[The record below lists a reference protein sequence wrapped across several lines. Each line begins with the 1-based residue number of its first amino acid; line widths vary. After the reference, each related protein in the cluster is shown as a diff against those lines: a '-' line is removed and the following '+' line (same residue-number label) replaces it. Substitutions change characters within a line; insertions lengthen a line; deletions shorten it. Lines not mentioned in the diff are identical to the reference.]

1 MRRSI
6 LGVLLLVSIF
16 AGIPIVGWPVEY
28 VAQPPMHPCTIEGE
42 AARCGDITVPENYGE
57 PDGRRIVLHAVVL
70 GGGNRGEGREPIFVL
85 AGGPGQAA
93 TTLTQGASGI
103 FSSVR
108 RTRDV
113 VLIDQRGTGGAN
125 RLDCASA
132 PRSPLVPADV
142 GGCVAR
148 LSQDATLRYY
158 GTDSFLEDLEGT
170 RKALGY
176 DRIVLFGLSYGT
188 RAAYAYARRY
198 PESVRAVVLVGPA
211 PVSMRLVDSF
221 GEGGRRSLDAIVA
234 DCLGDQRCSQAFPN
248 VVKDA
253 EHFRTSVSD
262 PFRLLGLQTLQYSAN
277 TAVLIPTLLK
287 SAAAGDFSPL
297 DSAVAGLR
305 EEYLHRPAAQL
316 ALGLHL
322 TIVCGEDLPFGEPD
336 TPSALRAEYAR
347 ACRGW
352 PAAPVA
358 TNFHEPMRL
367 STPALLLVG
376 EWDPVTS
383 PRLARAAAAQFSP
396 SHLVVFPKAGHVFN
410 AFDGCAGAL
419 VAGFLEGRAIDDSC
433 TATLERPPY
442 VVR

>member
-1 MRRSI
+1 VRRSI
-6 LGVLLLVSIF
+6 HGVLLVSIF
-16 AGIPIVGWPVEY
+16 AAIPAVGGLVAHA
-28 VAQPPMHPCTIEGE
+28 AQPPMHPCTIEGE
-42 AARCGDITVPENYGE
+42 AARCGDISVPENYGE
-57 PDGRRIVLHAVVL
+57 PGGRRIALHAVVL

-93 TTLTQGASGI
+93 TTLTEAASGI
-103 FSSVR
+103 FRSVR
-108 RTRDV
+108 RARDI

-125 RLDCASA
+125 RLDCARA
-132 PRSPLVPADV
+132 PRSLLVPADV

-148 LSQDATLRYY
+148 LSHDATLQYY
-158 GTDSFLEDLEGT
+158 GTDSFLEDLEGA
-170 RKALGY
+170 RNALGY

-221 GEGGRRSLDAIVA
+221 AEDGRRSLDAIVA
-234 DCLGDQRCSQAFPN
+234 DCQGDQRCSHAFPN
-248 VVKDA
+248 VVRDA

-297 DSAVAGLR
+297 DSVLAGLR
-305 EEYLHRPAAQL
+305 EEYLGQL

-322 TIVCGEDLPFGEPD
+322 TIVCGEDLPFGELE
-336 TPSALRAEYAR
+336 TVSALRAEYAR

-358 TNFHEPMRL
+358 TNFHEPVRL

-383 PRLARAAAAQFSP
+383 PRWARAAADQFSP
-396 SHLVVFPKAGHVFN
+396 SHLVVFPKTGHAVP
-410 AFDGCAGAL
+410 AFEGCAGAL
-419 VAGFLEGRAIDDSC
+419 VAGFLEGGAIDDSC
-433 TATLERPPY
+433 TAALGRPPY

>member
-6 LGVLLLVSIF
+6 HGVLILVSMSAAIPVVGLLVEHI
-16 AGIPIVGWPVEY
+16 E
-28 VAQPPMHPCTIEGE
+28 QPPMHPCTIEGE
-42 AARCGDITVPENYGE
+42 AARCGRIPVPENYGK
-57 PDGRRIVLHAVVL
+57 PDGRRIALHAVVL
-70 GGGNRGEGREPIFVL
+70 GGANGGEGREPIFVL

-93 TTLTQGASGI
+93 TTLTQGASGM
-103 FSSVR
+103 FRSVR
-108 RTRDV
+108 RARDV

-132 PRSPLVPADV
+132 PR
-142 GGCVAR
+142 
-148 LSQDATLRYY
+148 
-158 GTDSFLEDLEGT
+158 
-170 RKALGY
+170 
-176 DRIVLFGLSYGT
+176 
-188 RAAYAYARRY
+188 
-198 PESVRAVVLVGPA
+198 
-211 PVSMRLVDSF
+211 
-221 GEGGRRSLDAIVA
+221 
-234 DCLGDQRCSQAFPN
+234 DQRCSQAFPN

-262 PFRLLGLQTLQYSAN
+262 PFRLLGLLTLQYSAN

-305 EEYLHRPAAQL
+305 EEYLHLPAAQL

-336 TPSALRAEYAR
+336 TTSALRAEYAR

-358 TNFHEPMRL
+358 TNYHEPMRL
-367 STPALLLVG
+367 STPALLMVG

-383 PRLARAAAAQFSP
+383 PRLARLAADQFSP
-396 SHLVVFPKAGHVFN
+396 SHLVVFPKAGHALP
-410 AFDGCAGAL
+410 AFGSCAGAL
-419 VAGFLEGRAIDDSC
+419 VAGFLDGRAIDDSC
-433 TATLERPPY
+433 TARIERPPY

>member
-1 MRRSI
+1 VRRSI
-6 LGVLLLVSIF
+6 HGVLLVSIF
-16 AGIPIVGWPVEY
+16 ATIPAVGGLVEHA
-28 VAQPPMHPCTIEGE
+28 AQPPMHPCTIEGE
-42 AARCGDITVPENYGE
+42 AARCGDIPVPENYGE
-57 PDGRRIVLHAVVL
+57 PGGRRIALHAVVL
-70 GGGNRGEGREPIFVL
+70 GGGNRGERREPIFVL

-93 TTLTQGASGI
+93 TTLTKGASGI
-103 FSSVR
+103 FRSVR
-108 RTRDV
+108 RTRDI

-125 RLDCASA
+125 RLDCARA
-132 PRSPLVPADV
+132 PRSLLVPADV

-148 LSQDATLRYY
+148 LSHDAALQYY
-158 GTDSFLEDLEGT
+158 GTDSFLEDLEGA

-198 PESVRAVVLVGPA
+198 PESVHAVVLVGPA
-211 PVSMRLVDSF
+211 PVSMRLVDSV
-221 GEGGRRSLDAIVA
+221 GEDGRRSLDAIVA
-234 DCLGDQRCSQAFPN
+234 DCLTDQRCSQAFPN

-305 EEYLHRPAAQL
+305 EEYLHQPAAQL

-322 TIVCGEDLPFGEPD
+322 TIVCGEELLGAPD
-336 TPSALRAEYAR
+336 TISALRAEYAQ

-358 TNFHEPMRL
+358 ANFHEPVRL

-383 PRLARAAAAQFSP
+383 PRLARAAADQFSP
-396 SHLVVFPKAGHVFN
+396 SHLVVFPKTGHAVP
-410 AFDGCAGAL
+410 AFEGCAGAL
-419 VAGFLEGRAIDDSC
+419 VAGFLEGGAIDDSC
-433 TATLERPPY
+433 TAALGRPPY

>member
-1 MRRSI
+1 MISRDPPPSACHVRRSI
-6 LGVLLLVSIF
+6 HGVLLLVSIF
-16 AGIPIVGWPVEY
+16 AAIPAGGSLVEHA
-28 VAQPPMHPCTIEGE
+28 AQPSLHPCTIEGE
-42 AARCGDITVPENYGE
+42 AARCGDIPVPENYGE
-57 PDGRRIVLHAVVL
+57 PGGRRIALHAVVL

-103 FSSVR
+103 FRSVR

-125 RLDCASA
+125 RLDCARA

-198 PESVRAVVLVGPA
+198 PQSVRAVVLVGPA
-211 PVSMRLVDSF
+211 PVSMRLLDSV
-221 GEGGRRSLDAIVA
+221 EEDGRRSLDAIVA

-248 VVKDA
+248 VAKDA

-305 EEYLHRPAAQL
+305 EEYLHRP
-316 ALGLHL
+316 
-322 TIVCGEDLPFGEPD
+322 
-336 TPSALRAEYAR
+336 R
-347 ACRGW
+347 
-352 PAAPVA
+352 PAGAG
-358 TNFHEPMRL
+358 
-367 STPALLLVG
+367 PALDDRLRRRSAIRRTRYYFSAARRVCA
-376 EWDPVTS
+376 S
-383 PRLARAAAAQFSP
+383 MPRVAGGARGHQFP
-396 SHLVVFPKAGHVFN
+396 RTCATFH
-410 AFDGCAGAL
+410 AGAPARRRMGSGD
-419 VAGFLEGRAIDDSC
+419 VAATGARRGRPVLTESSRRISQGGSRVA
-433 TATLERPPY
+433 RFRR
-442 VVR
+442 VRRRAGCRLPRRRSD

>member
-1 MRRSI
+1 MRCSI
-6 LGVLLLVSIF
+6 HGVLLLVSIF
-16 AGIPIVGWPVEY
+16 AAIPVLGWLVEHA
-28 VAQPPMHPCTIEGE
+28 AQPPMHPCTIEGE
-42 AARCGDITVPENYGE
+42 AARCGDIPVPENYGE
-57 PDGRRIVLHAVVL
+57 PGGRRIALHAVVL

-103 FSSVR
+103 FRSVR

-125 RLDCASA
+125 RLDCARA
-132 PRSPLVPADV
+132 PRSLLVPADV

-198 PESVRAVVLVGPA
+198 PQSVRAVVLVAPA
-211 PVSMRLVDSF
+211 PVSMRLVDSV

-234 DCLGDQRCSQAFPN
+234 DCLGDRRCSLAFPN
-248 VVKDA
+248 VGKDA

-262 PFRLLGLQTLQYSAN
+262 PFRLLGLQTLQSSAN

-305 EEYLHRPAAQL
+305 KEYLHQL

-322 TIVCGEDLPFGEPD
+322 TIVCGEELLGAPD
-336 TPSALRAEYAR
+336 TISALRAEYAR

-358 TNFHEPMRL
+358 TNFHEPVRL

-383 PRLARAAAAQFSP
+383 PRVARAAADQFSP
-396 SHLVVFPKAGHVFN
+396 SHLVVFPKAGHVLP
-410 AFDGCAGAL
+410 AFEGCAGAL
-419 VAGFLEGRAIDDSC
+419 VAGFLEGGAIDDSC
-433 TATLERPPY
+433 TATLGRPPY

>member
-1 MRRSI
+1 VRRSI
-6 LGVLLLVSIF
+6 HGVLLVSIF
-16 AGIPIVGWPVEY
+16 AAIPAVGGLVAHA
-28 VAQPPMHPCTIEGE
+28 AQPPMHPCTIEGE
-42 AARCGDITVPENYGE
+42 AARCGDISVPENYGE
-57 PDGRRIVLHAVVL
+57 PGGRRIALHAVVL

-93 TTLTQGASGI
+93 TTLTKGASGI
-103 FSSVR
+103 FRSVR
-108 RTRDV
+108 RTRDI

-125 RLDCASA
+125 RLDCARA
-132 PRSPLVPADV
+132 PRSLLVPADV

-148 LSQDATLRYY
+148 LSHDATLQYY
-158 GTDSFLEDLEGT
+158 GTDSFLEDLEGA

-198 PESVRAVVLVGPA
+198 PESVHAVVLVGPA
-211 PVSMRLVDSF
+211 PVSMRLVDSV
-221 GEGGRRSLDAIVA
+221 GEDGHRSLDAIVA
-234 DCLGDQRCSQAFPN
+234 DCLTDQRCSQAFPN

-305 EEYLHRPAAQL
+305 EEYLHQPAAQL

-322 TIVCGEDLPFGEPD
+322 TIVCGEELLGAPD
-336 TPSALRAEYAR
+336 TISALRAEYAQ

-358 TNFHEPMRL
+358 TNFHEPVRL
-367 STPALLLVG
+367 SMPALLLVG

-383 PRLARAAAAQFSP
+383 PRWARAAADQFSP
-396 SHLVVFPKAGHVFN
+396 SHLVVFPKTGHAVP
-410 AFDGCAGAL
+410 AFEGCAGAL
-419 VAGFLEGRAIDDSC
+419 VAGFLEGGAIDDSC
-433 TATLERPPY
+433 TAALGRPPY

>member
-1 MRRSI
+1 VRRSI
-6 LGVLLLVSIF
+6 HGVLLVSIF
-16 AGIPIVGWPVEY
+16 ATILAVGGLVEHA
-28 VAQPPMHPCTIEGE
+28 AQPPMHPCTIEGE
-42 AARCGDITVPENYGE
+42 AARCGDIPVPENYGE
-57 PDGRRIVLHAVVL
+57 PGGRRIALHAVVL
-70 GGGNRGEGREPIFVL
+70 GGGNRGERREPIFVL

-93 TTLTQGASGI
+93 TTLTKGASGI
-103 FSSVR
+103 FRSVR
-108 RTRDV
+108 RTRDI

-125 RLDCASA
+125 RLDCARA
-132 PRSPLVPADV
+132 PRSLLVPADV

-148 LSQDATLRYY
+148 LSHDAALQYY
-158 GTDSFLEDLEGT
+158 GTDSFLEDLEGA

-198 PESVRAVVLVGPA
+198 PESVHAVVLVGPA
-211 PVSMRLVDSF
+211 PVSMRLVDSV
-221 GEGGRRSLDAIVA
+221 GEDGRRSLDAIVA
-234 DCLGDQRCSQAFPN
+234 DCLTDQRCSQAFPN

-305 EEYLHRPAAQL
+305 EEYLHQPAAQL

-322 TIVCGEDLPFGEPD
+322 TIVCGEELLGAPD
-336 TPSALRAEYAR
+336 TISALRAEYAQ

-358 TNFHEPMRL
+358 ANFHEPVRL

-383 PRLARAAAAQFSP
+383 PRLARAAADQFSP
-396 SHLVVFPKAGHVFN
+396 SHLVVFPKTGHAVP
-410 AFDGCAGAL
+410 AFEGCAGAL
-419 VAGFLEGRAIDDSC
+419 VAGFLEGGAIDDSC
-433 TATLERPPY
+433 TAALGRPPY

>member
-6 LGVLLLVSIF
+6 HGVLLLVSIF
-16 AGIPIVGWPVEY
+16 TAIPAGRSRVEHA
-28 VAQPPMHPCTIEGE
+28 AQPPMQPCTIDGE
-42 AARCGDITVPENYGE
+42 AARCGDIPVPENYAE
-57 PDGRRIVLHAVVL
+57 PGGRRIALHAVVL

-103 FSSVR
+103 FRSVR
-108 RTRDV
+108 RTRDI
-113 VLIDQRGTGGAN
+113 VLLDQRGTGGAN
-125 RLDCASA
+125 RLDCARA
-132 PRSPLVPADV
+132 PRSLLVPADV

-148 LSQDATLRYY
+148 LSHDATLQYY

-170 RKALGY
+170 RQALGY
-176 DRIVLFGLSYGT
+176 ERIIPFGLSYGT
-188 RAAYAYARRY
+188 RAAYARRY
-198 PESVRAVVLVGPA
+198 PQSVRAVVLVAPA

-221 GEGGRRSLDAIVA
+221 GEGGRRSLDAILA
-234 DCLGDQRCSQAFPN
+234 DCLGDRRCSHAFPN

-253 EHFRTSVSD
+253 EHFRTSVRD

-297 DSAVAGLR
+297 DSVVAGLR
-305 EEYLHRPAAQL
+305 EEYLHQL

-336 TPSALRAEYAR
+336 TISPLRAEYAR

-358 TNFHEPMRL
+358 TNFHEPVRL

-383 PRLARAAAAQFSP
+383 PQWARAAADQFSP
-396 SHLVVFPKAGHVFN
+396 SHLVVFPKAGHVLA
-410 AFDGCAGAL
+410 AFEGCAGAL
-419 VAGFLEGRAIDDSC
+419 VAGFLEGGAIDDSC
-433 TATLERPPY
+433 TATLGRPPY

>member
-1 MRRSI
+1 MAFCFLSGYSPRSPPADQ
-6 LGVLLLVSIF
+6 LVEQ
-16 AGIPIVGWPVEY
+16 A
-28 VAQPPMHPCTIEGE
+28 AQPPMHPCTIEGE
-42 AARCGDITVPENYGE
+42 AARCGDIPVPENYGE
-57 PDGRRIVLHAVVL
+57 PGGRRIALHAVVL

-93 TTLTQGASGI
+93 TTLTEAASGM
-103 FSSVR
+103 FRSVR

-125 RLDCASA
+125 RLDCARA
-132 PRSPLVPADV
+132 PRSLLVPADV

-148 LSQDATLRYY
+148 LSRDATLQYY

-198 PESVRAVVLVGPA
+198 PQRVRAVVLVGPA

-221 GEGGRRSLDAIVA
+221 GEDGRRSLDAIVA
-234 DCLGDQRCSQAFPN
+234 DCLGDRRCSHAFPD

-297 DSAVAGLR
+297 DSVVAGFR
-305 EEYLHRPAAQL
+305 EEYLHQL

-336 TPSALRAEYAR
+336 TVSALRAEYAR

-358 TNFHEPMRL
+358 TNFHEPVRL

-383 PRLARAAAAQFSP
+383 PRWARAAADQFSP
-396 SHLVVFPKAGHVFN
+396 SHLVVFPKAGHVVP
-410 AFDGCAGAL
+410 AFEGCAGAL
-419 VAGFLEGRAIDDSC
+419 VAGFLEGGAIDDSC
-433 TATLERPPY
+433 TARLERPPY
-442 VVR
+442 LVR

>member
-1 MRRSI
+1 
-6 LGVLLLVSIF
+6 
-16 AGIPIVGWPVEY
+16 
-28 VAQPPMHPCTIEGE
+28 
-42 AARCGDITVPENYGE
+42 
-57 PDGRRIVLHAVVL
+57 
-70 GGGNRGEGREPIFVL
+70 
-85 AGGPGQAA
+85 
-93 TTLTQGASGI
+93 
-103 FSSVR
+103 
-108 RTRDV
+108 
-113 VLIDQRGTGGAN
+113 
-125 RLDCASA
+125 
-132 PRSPLVPADV
+132 
-142 GGCVAR
+142 VAR
-148 LSQDATLRYY
+148 LSQNATLRYY
-158 GTDSFLEDLEGT
+158 GTDSFLEDLEST

-211 PVSMRLVDSF
+211 PVSMRLV
-221 GEGGRRSLDAIVA
+221 GEDGRRSLDAIVA

-262 PFRLLGLQTLQYSAN
+262 PFRLLGLQALQYSAN

-297 DSAVAGLR
+297 DSALAGLR
-305 EEYLHRPAAQL
+305 EEYLHQPAAQL

-336 TPSALRAEYAR
+336 TTSALRAEYAR

-352 PAAPVA
+352 PAASVT
-358 TNFHEPMRL
+358 TNFHEPVRL

-383 PRLARAAAAQFSP
+383 PRLARVAADQFSP
-396 SHLVVFPKAGHVFN
+396 SHLVVFPKAGHALP
-410 AFDGCAGAL
+410 AFGGCAGAL
-419 VAGFLEGRAIDDSC
+419 VAGFLEGGAIDDSC
-433 TATLERPPY
+433 TARIERPPY

>member
-1 MRRSI
+1 MRR
-6 LGVLLLVSIF
+6 GVLLLVSIF
-16 AGIPIVGWPVEY
+16 AAIPVSASLVEQPT
-28 VAQPPMHPCTIEGE
+28 QPPLHPCTIEGE
-42 AARCGDITVPENYGE
+42 AARCGDISVPENYGE
-57 PDGRRIVLHAVVL
+57 PGGRRIALHTVVL
-70 GGGNRGEGREPIFVL
+70 GGGSRGEGREPIFVL

-93 TTLTQGASGI
+93 TTLTAGANGI
-103 FSSVR
+103 FRSLH

-113 VLIDQRGTGGAN
+113 VLVDQRGTGGDH
-125 RLDCASA
+125 RLDCARA
-132 PRSPLVPADV
+132 PRSLLVPADV

-148 LSQDATLRYY
+148 LSHDATLQHY
-158 GTDSFLEDLEGT
+158 GTDAFLEDLDGA

-176 DRIVLFGLSYGT
+176 GRIVPFGLSYGT

-211 PVSMRLVDSF
+211 PVSMRLLDTF
-221 GEGGRRSLDAIVA
+221 GEDGRRSLDAIVA
-234 DCLGDQRCSQAFPN
+234 DCLGDQRCSHAFPN
-248 VVKDA
+248 VGKDA

-277 TAVLIPTLLK
+277 TAVLIPKLLK
-287 SAAAGDFSPL
+287 SAAAGDFAPL
-297 DSAVAGLR
+297 ESVVAGLR
-305 EEYLHRPAAQL
+305 EEYLGQL

-322 TIVCGEDLPFGEPD
+322 TIVCGEDLPVGEPD
-336 TPSALRAEYAR
+336 TISALRAEYGR

-358 TNFHEPMRL
+358 KNFHEPVRL

-383 PRLARAAAAQFSP
+383 PRWARAAADQFSP
-396 SHLVVFPKAGHVFN
+396 SHVVVFPKAGHAVP
-410 AFDGCAGAL
+410 AFEGCAGAL
-419 VAGFLEGRAIDDSC
+419 VADFLAGVAIDDSC
-433 TATLERPPY
+433 TAQPGRPPY

>member
-1 MRRSI
+1 LI
-6 LGVLLLVSIF
+6 HGVLLLVNIF
-16 AGIPIVGWPVEY
+16 AAIPAGGSRVGQ
-28 VAQPPMHPCTIEGE
+28 ARQPPLHPCTIDGE
-42 AARCGDITVPENYGE
+42 AARCGDILVPENYDE
-57 PDGRRIVLHAVVL
+57 PGGRPITLNAVVF
-70 GGGNRGEGREPIFVL
+70 GVGNRGEGREPIFVL

-93 TTLTQGASGI
+93 TTLTQGASSI
-103 FSSVR
+103 FRSVR
-108 RTRDV
+108 RTRQV
-113 VLIDQRGTGGAN
+113 VLIDQRGTAGAN
-125 RLDCASA
+125 RLDCPRA
-132 PRSPLVPADV
+132 PRSLLVPADV

-148 LSQDATLRYY
+148 LSQHAALRYY

-176 DRIVLFGLSYGT
+176 GRIVLLGLSYGT

-211 PVSMRLVDSF
+211 PVSMPLVDSF
-221 GEGGRRSLDAIVA
+221 GEDGRRSLDAIVA
-234 DCLGDQRCSQAFPN
+234 DCLGDQRCSHAFPN
-248 VVKDA
+248 VLKDA

-297 DSAVAGLR
+297 DSLVGGLR
-305 EEYLHRPAAQL
+305 EEYLGQL

-336 TPSALRAEYAR
+336 TVSALRAEYAR

-358 TNFHEPMRL
+358 TDFHEPVRL

-383 PRLARAAAAQFSP
+383 PRWARAAADQFSP
-396 SHLVVFPKAGHVFN
+396 SHLVVFPKAGHALP
-410 AFDGCAGAL
+410 AFGRCAGAL
-419 VAGFLEGRAIDDSC
+419 VAGFLEGGAIDDSC
-433 TATLERPPY
+433 TARIERPPY

>member
-1 MRRSI
+1 VRRSI
-6 LGVLLLVSIF
+6 HGVLLVSIF
-16 AGIPIVGWPVEY
+16 AAIPAVGGLVAHA
-28 VAQPPMHPCTIEGE
+28 AQPPMHPCTIEGE
-42 AARCGDITVPENYGE
+42 AARCGDISVPENYGE
-57 PDGRRIVLHAVVL
+57 PGGRRIALHAVVL

-93 TTLTQGASGI
+93 TTLTQGASSI
-103 FSSVR
+103 FRSVR

-125 RLDCASA
+125 RLDCARA
-132 PRSPLVPADV
+132 PRSLLVPADL

-158 GTDSFLEDLEGT
+158 GTDSFLEDLEST
-170 RKALGY
+170 QKVLGY

-221 GEGGRRSLDAIVA
+221 AEDGRRSLDAIVA
-234 DCLGDQRCSQAFPN
+234 DCLADPRCSQAFPN
-248 VVKDA
+248 VGKDA
-253 EHFRTSVSD
+253 EHFRTSVRD

-297 DSAVAGLR
+297 DSVLAGLR
-305 EEYLHRPAAQL
+305 EEYLGQL

-322 TIVCGEDLPFGEPD
+322 TIVCGEDLPFGELE
-336 TPSALRAEYAR
+336 TVSALRAEYAR

-358 TNFHEPMRL
+358 TNFHEPVRL

-383 PRLARAAAAQFSP
+383 PRLARAAADQFSP
-396 SHLVVFPKAGHVFN
+396 SHLVVFPKTGHAVP
-410 AFDGCAGAL
+410 AFEGCAGAL
-419 VAGFLEGRAIDDSC
+419 VAGFLEGGAIDDSC
-433 TATLERPPY
+433 TATLGRPPY

>member
-1 MRRSI
+1 VRRSI
-6 LGVLLLVSIF
+6 HGVLLLVSIF
-16 AGIPIVGWPVEY
+16 AAIPAVGGLVEHA
-28 VAQPPMHPCTIEGE
+28 AQPPMHPCTIEGE
-42 AARCGDITVPENYGE
+42 AARCGDIPVPENYGE
-57 PDGRRIVLHAVVL
+57 PGGRRIALHAVVL
-70 GGGNRGEGREPIFVL
+70 GGGNRGERREPIFVL

-93 TTLTQGASGI
+93 TTLTKGASGI
-103 FSSVR
+103 FRSVR
-108 RTRDV
+108 RTRDI

-125 RLDCASA
+125 RLDCARA
-132 PRSPLVPADV
+132 PRSLLVPADV

-148 LSQDATLRYY
+148 LSHDTALQYY
-158 GTDSFLEDLEGT
+158 GTDSFLEDLEGA

-198 PESVRAVVLVGPA
+198 PESVHAVVLVGPA
-211 PVSMRLVDSF
+211 PVSMRLVDSV
-221 GEGGRRSLDAIVA
+221 GEDGHRSLDAIVA
-234 DCLGDQRCSQAFPN
+234 DCLTDQRCSQAFPN

-297 DSAVAGLR
+297 DSVVAGLR
-305 EEYLHRPAAQL
+305 EEYLGQL

-322 TIVCGEDLPFGEPD
+322 TIVCGEDLPFGELE
-336 TPSALRAEYAR
+336 TVSALRAEYAR

-358 TNFHEPMRL
+358 TNFHEPVRL

-383 PRLARAAAAQFSP
+383 PRWARAAADQFSP
-396 SHLVVFPKAGHVFN
+396 SHLVVFPKTGHAVP
-410 AFDGCAGAL
+410 AFEGCAGAL
-419 VAGFLEGRAIDDSC
+419 VAGFLEGGAIDDSC
-433 TATLERPPY
+433 TAALGRPPY

>member
-1 MRRSI
+1 VRRSI
-6 LGVLLLVSIF
+6 HGVLLVSIF
-16 AGIPIVGWPVEY
+16 AAIPAVGGLVAHA
-28 VAQPPMHPCTIEGE
+28 AQPPMHPCTIEGE
-42 AARCGDITVPENYGE
+42 AARCGDISVPENYGE
-57 PDGRRIVLHAVVL
+57 PGGRRIALHAVVL

-93 TTLTQGASGI
+93 TTLTQGASSI
-103 FSSVR
+103 FRSVR

-125 RLDCASA
+125 RLDCARA
-132 PRSPLVPADV
+132 PRSLLVPADL

-158 GTDSFLEDLEGT
+158 GTDSFLEDLEST
-170 RKALGY
+170 QKVLGY

-221 GEGGRRSLDAIVA
+221 AEDGRRSLDAIVA
-234 DCLGDQRCSQAFPN
+234 DCLADPRCSQAFPN
-248 VVKDA
+248 VGKDA
-253 EHFRTSVSD
+253 EHFRTSVRD

-297 DSAVAGLR
+297 DSVLAGLR
-305 EEYLHRPAAQL
+305 EEYLGQL

-336 TPSALRAEYAR
+336 TISALRTEYAR

-358 TNFHEPMRL
+358 TNFHELVRL

-383 PRLARAAAAQFSP
+383 PRLARAAADQFSP
-396 SHLVVFPKAGHVFN
+396 SHLVVFPKTGHAVP
-410 AFDGCAGAL
+410 AFEGCAGAL
-419 VAGFLEGRAIDDSC
+419 VAGFLEGGAIDDSC
-433 TATLERPPY
+433 TATLGRPPY

>member
-1 MRRSI
+1 VRRSI
-6 LGVLLLVSIF
+6 HGVLLVSIF
-16 AGIPIVGWPVEY
+16 AAIPAVGGLVEHA
-28 VAQPPMHPCTIEGE
+28 AQPPMHPCTIEGE
-42 AARCGDITVPENYGE
+42 AARCGDIPVPENYGE
-57 PDGRRIVLHAVVL
+57 PGGRRIALHAVVL

-93 TTLTQGASGI
+93 TTLTEGASGI
-103 FSSVR
+103 FRSVR
-108 RTRDV
+108 RTRDI

-125 RLDCASA
+125 RLDCARA
-132 PRSPLVPADV
+132 PRSLLVPADV

-148 LSQDATLRYY
+148 LSHDATLQYY
-158 GTDSFLEDLEGT
+158 GTDSFLEDLEGA

-198 PESVRAVVLVGPA
+198 PESVHAVVLVGPA
-211 PVSMRLVDSF
+211 PVSMRLVDSV
-221 GEGGRRSLDAIVA
+221 GEDGRRSLDAIVA
-234 DCLGDQRCSQAFPN
+234 DCLTDQRCSQAFPN

-305 EEYLHRPAAQL
+305 EEYLHQPAAQL

-322 TIVCGEDLPFGEPD
+322 TIVCGEELLGAPD
-336 TPSALRAEYAR
+336 TISALRAEYAQ

-358 TNFHEPMRL
+358 ANFHEPVRL

-383 PRLARAAAAQFSP
+383 PRLARAAADQFSP
-396 SHLVVFPKAGHVFN
+396 SHLVVFPKTGHAVP
-410 AFDGCAGAL
+410 AFEGCAGAL
-419 VAGFLEGRAIDDSC
+419 VAGFLEGGAIDDSC
-433 TATLERPPY
+433 TATLGRPPY

>member
-6 LGVLLLVSIF
+6 HGVLLLVSIF
-16 AGIPIVGWPVEY
+16 AAIPASGSLVEQA
-28 VAQPPMHPCTIEGE
+28 AQPPMHPCTIDGE
-42 AARCGDITVPENYGE
+42 AARCGDIPVPENYGE
-57 PDGRRIVLHAVVL
+57 PGGRRIALHAVVL

-93 TTLTQGASGI
+93 TTLAAGASGI
-103 FSSVR
+103 FRSVR
-108 RTRDV
+108 RTRDI

-125 RLDCASA
+125 RLDCARA
-132 PRSPLVPADV
+132 PRSLLVPADV

-148 LSQDATLRYY
+148 LSHDATLQYY
-158 GTDSFLEDLEGT
+158 GTDSFLEDLDGT
-170 RKALGY
+170 RTALGY

-188 RAAYAYARRY
+188 RAAYTYARRY

-221 GEGGRRSLDAIVA
+221 GEDGRRSLDAIVA
-234 DCLGDQRCSQAFPN
+234 DCLDDRRCSHAFPN

-297 DSAVAGLR
+297 DSVVAAFR
-305 EEYLHRPAAQL
+305 EEYLHQL

-336 TPSALRAEYAR
+336 INSALRAEYTR

-358 TNFHEPMRL
+358 TNFHEPVRL

-383 PRLARAAAAQFSP
+383 PRSARAAADQFSS
-396 SHLVVFPKAGHVFN
+396 SHLVVFPKAGHLVP
-410 AFDGCAGAL
+410 AFEGCAGAL
-419 VAGFLEGRAIDDSC
+419 VAGFLEGGAIDDSC
-433 TATLERPPY
+433 TAKLGRPPY